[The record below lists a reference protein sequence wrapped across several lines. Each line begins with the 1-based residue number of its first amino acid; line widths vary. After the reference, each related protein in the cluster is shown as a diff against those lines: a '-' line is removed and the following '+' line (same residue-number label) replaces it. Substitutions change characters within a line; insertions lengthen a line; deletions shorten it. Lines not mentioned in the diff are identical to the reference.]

1 MTTSRELLGKFKYL
15 AKRGRGVAPSNDIRR
30 AREWIRELWEITEE
44 LRRYAKVIEFDK
56 EIKSLMEFN
65 DQLYHATD
73 AIDWDLRTC
82 EEEGKR
88 LLGECKTGENEYF
101 DTIKVMKDLDTL
113 CRKLTG
119 RGCIHRPLEGTRS
132 PEALNAVVSCL
143 NSFIEYFEDVIE
155 DRKKLIEALDVIKG
169 EEEKVS

>member
-56 EIKSLMEFN
+56 EIKSLIEFN
-65 DQLYHATD
+65 DQLYYATD
-73 AIDWDLRTC
+73 SIDWNLRTC

-88 LLGECKTGENEYF
+88 LLGECRVDLRNIVPHLE
-101 DTIKVMKDLDTL
+101 DLDAIS
-113 CRKLTG
+113 RKLTG
-119 RGCIHRPLEGTRS
+119 KGCVRSLEPKNLATS
-132 PEALNAVVSCL
+132 LNDIVSCL

-155 DRKKLIEALDVIKG
+155 DREKLIEALDVIKG